1 MKKKSKADKEYE
13 KKFNRIAK
21 QMNAGKP
28 VQPQPK
34 PKGPTAQQKVSKAQ
48 RSGLKV
54 EVVQKNTTNKKS
66 YVSNVGKLL
75 DEDLEIK
82 TIPKE
87 IATQVQQARNDAKL
101 TQEDLAKKIS
111 EKVSDIKDLESANGV
126 YKPKIVEKIEKA
138 LNVKFERSWKKQES
152 NQINKY
158 IFKFI
163 GTKLINNI
171 SLKFDF

>member
-1 MKKKSKADKEYE
+1 MKKKSKAELEFE
-13 KKFNRIAK
+13 KKFRMAQNK
-21 QMNAGKP
+21 LGVTNSNQGK
-28 VQPQPK
+28 PK
-34 PKGPTAQQKVSKAQ
+34 PKGPTGQQKVSKAQ

-138 LNVKFERSWKKQES
+138 LNVKFERSWKK
-152 NQINKY
+152 
-158 IFKFI
+158 
-163 GTKLINNI
+163 
-171 SLKFDF
+171 